1 MLESKYLHR
10 LVLIFISLVF
20 LTTCIMLFW
29 TRQHYYMYEQELIE
43 QNAELTGAI
52 LSRHPELE
60 EDIID
65 SILSDENNTEAG
77 MEILEK
83 YGLGDTEAYYRIR
96 DLRALEE
103 KMETD
108 TIWMVLISFGIVAFV
123 FFFYV
128 VREHKKVKELN
139 RYMNRIL
146 NGDYSLDIRDYEE
159 GEMSHLK
166 NEIYKMTI
174 LLKEKSDGAM
184 KDKLAL
190 EETLSDISHQIKTPL
205 TSMYVMNDL
214 LADPNMDAD
223 TRQEFLNKN
232 RKQLERIE
240 WLVSS
245 LLKLSRMESGM
256 VQMKH
261 DRINV
266 KKLVTKAIDPL
277 RIPIELKNQKL
288 VVNIK
293 KNLSMVGDEA
303 WLIEALV
310 NILKNAHE
318 HTDEEG
324 TIVISASD
332 NPIYKEI
339 SIADNGCGIDKE
351 DLPHLFERF
360 YKAKTSKSDSVGIGL
375 HLAEK
380 IVKSMNG
387 EILVES
393 EVLKGTTFR
402 LRFYK

>member
-1 MLESKYLHR
+1 
-10 LVLIFISLVF
+10 
-20 LTTCIMLFW
+20 
-29 TRQHYYMYEQELIE
+29 MYEQELIE
-43 QNAELTGAI
+43 QNAELTGSI
-52 LSRHPELE
+52 ISRHPELE
-60 EDIID
+60 EDIIE
-65 SILSDENNTEAG
+65 SILSDENNTEVG

-83 YGLGDTEAYYRIR
+83 YGLGDTEAYYRIH

-108 TIWMVLISFGIVAFV
+108 AIWMVLISFGIVALV

-166 NEIYKMTI
+166 NEIYKMTV
-174 LLKEKSDGAM
+174 LLKEKSDGAT

-205 TSMYVMNDL
+205 TGMYVMNDL
-214 LADPNMDAD
+214 LSDSDMDAD

-293 KNLSMVGDEA
+293 KNLSIIGDEA
-303 WLIEALV
+303 WLTEALV

-324 TIVISASD
+324 TITISASD

>member
-10 LVLIFISLVF
+10 LVLVFLACVF

-29 TRQHYYMYEQELIE
+29 TRQHYRMYEQALID
-43 QNAELTGAI
+43 AHASLTGAI
-52 LSRHPELE
+52 LSGHPELE
-60 EDIID
+60 EDIVD
-65 SILSDENNTEAG
+65 SILSDEDHKESG
-77 MEILEK
+77 MKILEK
-83 YGLGDTEAYYRIR
+83 YGLGDTEVYYRIR

-103 KMETD
+103 KMEID
-108 TIWMVLISFGIVAFV
+108 TIWMVLISFGIVSFV
-123 FFFYV
+123 FFFYI

-166 NEIYKMTI
+166 NEIYKMTV

-214 LADPNMDAD
+214 LSDSDMDLN
-223 TRQEFLNKN
+223 TRQEFLSKN
-232 RKQLERIE
+232 RKQLGRIE

-256 VQMKH
+256 IQMKH
-261 DRINV
+261 HRINV
-266 KKLVTKAIDPL
+266 KKLVSSSIDPL

-288 VVNIK
+288 VIDIK
-293 KNLSMVGDEA
+293 KNLFIIGDEA
-303 WLIEALV
+303 WLTEALV

-318 HTDEEG
+318 HTDEGG
-324 TIVISASD
+324 TITICANN

-339 SIADNGCGIDKE
+339 VITDNGCGIDKE

-380 IVKSMNG
+380 IVKSMQG